1 MDKEDIFFIHSS
13 VDGHLGCF
21 HVLAIVNGAAMNIG
35 VHVSFQIRV
44 LSRYTPRSQIAGS
57 YGNSIFSFLKNLYT
71 VFHSGYTNLHSHQQC
86 RRVSF
91 SPRPLQHLLFVD
103 FFFFVDFLMM
113 AILTGVRWYLTVTL
127 ICIFLIISDVEYLF
141 TCLLLT
147 ICMSSLDKCLFK
159 FSAQFSIGFFFF
171 ILGCMSSL
179 YILEINPFLVAPP

>member
-71 VFHSGYTNLHSHQQC
+71 VFHSGYTISNSHKQCAKVSISLHPH
-86 RRVSF
+86 
-91 SPRPLQHLLFVD
+91 QHLSAV
-103 FFFFVDFLMM
+103 FLVL
-113 AILTGVRWYLTVTL
+113 AILTGVR
-127 ICIFLIISDVEYLF
+127 
-141 TCLLLT
+141 
-147 ICMSSLDKCLFK
+147 
-159 FSAQFSIGFFFF
+159 
-171 ILGCMSSL
+171 
-179 YILEINPFLVAPP
+179 